1 MTDKMLDIQ
10 IVRAITAI
18 GPLTRTQIIDR
29 VGDVKSDVEA
39 SLDALVTMGC
49 LRTELNSFKQFEYRL
64 KPNFSERDCKFSV
77 HREKVATYVAK
88 HGSDSKVIL
97 PVTSGIKFSEGLD
110 RSIWKAANTGRWM
123 MVREIRDIL
132 TSVGFRRSDVVS
144 RIQTLINSGK
154 WFERQSGHHRN
165 QFFMLREGIP
175 CPEVGGMRG
184 HMQSI
189 AFLDDAPFQPVLP
202 AVATESEEF
211 KVASTASI
219 IEPPKPPLGNPLAL
233 DAYFPISSLSL
244 DVIEAA
250 RSLVLQ
256 EVGEQDTLHEAIW
269 KLLRDG
275 EECSCSDLVILLN
288 PLGFTEKQI
297 SPLLSKRYADGLL
310 SRRLVQVNGKW
321 VNVYKK
327 AGELPAKFTS
337 NGSVV
342 SDIIEAQAITEVKVA
357 VPEQVEESTSEPT
370 LLAVK
375 IQLKDVELT
384 LHEFKTL
391 YRDLSDAGFTH
402 DMQPEA
408 SDPNKPY
415 SLLKSSFNVKGEWF
429 SRAELIVLMKEMH
442 RTANRFKQALFI

>member
-18 GPLTRTQIIDR
+18 GPLTRTQIINR

-64 KPNFSERDCKFSV
+64 KPNFSERDCKFSA
-77 HREKVATYVAK
+77 HREKVAAYVAK
-88 HGSDSKVIL
+88 HGSESKAVI

-110 RSIWKAANTGRWM
+110 RAIWKAANTGRWM
-123 MVREIRDIL
+123 MVREIRDTL

-144 RIQTLINSGK
+144 RLQRLINSGK
-154 WFERQSGHHRN
+154 WFERQSGSHKN

-175 CPEVGGMRG
+175 CPDENSMRG
-184 HMQSI
+184 NITPLIH
-189 AFLDDAPFQPVLP
+189 LDDSPFKPVLP
-202 AVATESEEF
+202 AVAAEPEEF
-211 KVASTASI
+211 KAASTTSI
-219 IEPPKPPLGNPLAL
+219 IETQKPPLGNPLAL

-250 RSLVLQ
+250 RSVVLR

-342 SDIIEAQAITEVKVA
+342 SDIIEAQAITEVKVQ
-357 VPEQVEESTSEPT
+357 VPEQVEEATSEPA

-408 SDPNKPY
+408 NDTIKPY